1 MTEREIYAAAVQLVQ
16 KGRGKLEVCCKVG
29 AATLEELSVA
39 YTPGV
44 AEPTRQVRDDHSLQ
58 YAYTARASMLAI
70 VTDGSAVLGLGDIGP
85 EAAMVVMEGKGV
97 MLKHFAGADPVPI
110 CLNTKDVDAIVS
122 VVTAIEPSFGFI
134 FLEDIA
140 APRCF
145 EVEERLRQ
153 ALSIPVFHD
162 DQHGTA
168 MAICAGLK
176 NVLRLDK
183 RDLAD
188 LRVVI
193 NGAGAS
199 ALATAQLLLHL
210 GARHLVVCDT
220 KGALYAGRA
229 DMNAYKARL
238 AERTNAARVE
248 TMEQAMEDADVFIGL
263 SKGGL
268 LKPDTVRR
276 MRPNATVFAMANPD
290 PEILPPAAKGA
301 GARYIGTGRFDYP
314 NTVNNLLA
322 FPGIVKGCMDSRAS
336 QVTMGMKLA
345 AIDAIAGYVGPD
357 ALAEDN
363 LLPNPLDPG
372 LALAVARV
380 VAAAAREDGVARA

>member
-1 MTEREIYAAAVQLVQ
+1 MTEQEIYAAAVQLVQ
-16 KGRGKLEVCCKVG
+16 KARGKLEVCCKVG
-29 AATLEELSVA
+29 ASTLEELSIA

-44 AEPTRQVRDDHSLQ
+44 AEPTRQVRDNHQLQ

-70 VTDGSAVLGLGDIGP
+70 VTDGSAVLGLGNIGP

-110 CLNTKDVDAIVS
+110 CLKTQDVDAIVS
-122 VVTAIEPSFGFI
+122 VVQAMEPSFGFI

-145 EVEERLRQ
+145 QIEERLRET
-153 ALSIPVFHD
+153 LSIPVFHD

-183 RDLAD
+183 RELGD
-188 LRVVI
+188 LRIVI
-193 NGAGAS
+193 SGAGAS
-199 ALATAQLLLHL
+199 AQATANLLMHL

-229 DMNAYKARL
+229 GMNEYKARL
-238 AERTNAARVE
+238 AAKTNEQKVE
-248 TMEQAMEDADVFIGL
+248 TMEQGLDGADVFIGL

-268 LKPDTVRR
+268 LKPEAVRR
-276 MRPNATVFAMANPD
+276 MRPNAIVFAMANPD
-290 PEILPPAAKGA
+290 PEILPPAAKAA
-301 GARYIGTGRFDYP
+301 GAKYIGTGRFDYP

-322 FPGIVKGCMDSRAS
+322 FPGIVKGSMDCRAS

-345 AIDAIAGYVGPD
+345 AIEAIAAYVTPGE
-357 ALAEDN
+357 LNENN
-363 LLPNPLDPG
+363 LLPNPLDPD
-372 LALAVARV
+372 LARSVAEAVTR
-380 VAAAAREDGVARA
+380 AARKEGVARL